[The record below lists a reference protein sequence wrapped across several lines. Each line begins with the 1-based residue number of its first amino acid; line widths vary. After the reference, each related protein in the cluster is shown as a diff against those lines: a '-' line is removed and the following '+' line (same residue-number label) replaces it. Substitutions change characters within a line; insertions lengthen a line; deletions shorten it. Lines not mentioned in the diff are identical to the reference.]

1 MRTELHQEAA
11 TPAERGPRGVLT
23 LVMAGLGGLLFQ
35 FLGVPAP
42 WLSGPATLVAILV
55 VTGFRIDIPT
65 FLRHASLMFLGSQ
78 SERWD
83 QSLSD
88 VAAVS
93 ALVLRFEHR

>member
-1 MRTELHQEAA
+1 MRMQLNWEIAA
-11 TPAERGPRGVLT
+11 LAERAPRVVLT
-23 LVMAGLGGLLFQ
+23 VAIAGVGGLLFQ
-35 FLGVPAP
+35 TLGLPAP

-55 VTGFRIDIPT
+55 VTGFRIDIPA
-65 FLRHASLMFLGSQ
+65 FLRNAALMFLGSQ

-83 QSLSD
+83 QSHSH